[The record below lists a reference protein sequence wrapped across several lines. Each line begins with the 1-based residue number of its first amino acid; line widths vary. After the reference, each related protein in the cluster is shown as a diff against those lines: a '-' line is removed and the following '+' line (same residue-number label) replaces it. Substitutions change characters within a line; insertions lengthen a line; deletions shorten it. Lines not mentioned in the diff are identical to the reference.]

1 MKYHDLGV
9 SMLKEDERLDRLIK
23 EQIDIIQSPSV
34 FSFSLDA
41 VLLAYF
47 AKLPKKATARIIDA
61 CSGNGAVAFMMS
73 AKTNAKII
81 GIEYQ
86 ERLVDM
92 ANRTI
97 AFNALEQKVEML
109 HTDYNNVE
117 QYIDP
122 DSVDVITCNPPY
134 FINNAH
140 SEKNKL
146 DTFTLARH
154 EVTLTLEQWVKQ
166 SARLLKYK
174 GKLFIVHRPDR
185 LGDIMACLR
194 RYDVPVKRLQ
204 FVYPKANK
212 KANIVLIEAIKKGS
226 SDGVEVL
233 PPITVFDETNKYTSL
248 VKEILYG
255 EYE

>member
-92 ANRTI
+92 AKRTI
-97 AFNALEQKVEML
+97 ALNHLEDKVEMV
-109 HTDYNNVE
+109 HVDYNAVE
-117 QYIDP
+117 QYVKP

-134 FINNAH
+134 FIATAH
-140 SEKNKL
+140 AQRNDL
-146 DTFTLARH
+146 DALTLARH

-174 GKLFIVHRPDR
+174 GKLFVVHRPER
-185 LGDIMACLR
+185 LSDIMACLKA
-194 RYDVPVKRLQ
+194 YHIPAKRLQ
-204 FVYPKANK
+204 FVHSKAHK
-212 KANIVLIEAIKKGS
+212 KANIVLIEAIKDGS
-226 SDGVEVL
+226 SDGLEIL
-233 PPITVFDETNKYTSL
+233 PPLTVFHEDNTYTAMI
-248 VKEILYG
+248 KEMLYG